1 MDNWVKERDAKKK
14 NEKENEIKD
23 KDKEV
28 EKSPTK
34 FSYIRDQENG
44 KHKGERWI
52 DEMKDLE
59 KWEKSRGYYEKRSRR
74 RFKELKDYYKN
85 ERDAKL

>member
-23 KDKEV
+23 KDNEV

-34 FSYIRDQENG
+34 YSLYID
-44 KHKGERWI
+44 KSERWY
-52 DEMKDLE
+52 DEVGDLE
-59 KWEKSRGYYEKRSRR
+59 KWEK
-74 RFKELKDYYKN
+74 
-85 ERDAKL
+85 